1 MELLSTTKV
10 GVNQHRF
17 RNHAMDVLQL
27 TNNPFLQGSSVISRS
42 FYIDLA
48 CQTLL
53 NMSNLLLLSH
63 QWQSEIHLTTGT

>member
-10 GVNQHRF
+10 GVNQHQF
-17 RNHAMDVLQL
+17 QNHAMDVLQL

-48 CQTLL
+48 CQT
-53 NMSNLLLLSH
+53 
-63 QWQSEIHLTTGT
+63 

>member
-10 GVNQHRF
+10 GMNQHQF
-17 RNHAMDVLQL
+17 QNHAMDVLQL

-42 FYIDLA
+42 FYINLVR
-48 CQTLL
+48 QTLL

-63 QWQSEIHLTTGT
+63 QWQFEIHLTTRT